1 MSCLPKLIIGCIIN
15 HTFFCKSLHLFTSGC
30 SQPAVGLCRWMLLFG
45 SGCCYFRVSFS
56 VRVRVCC
63 LHTYTNTHLHISSKT
78 EIAVLRRVPHTCSP
92 EGQISVLSPV
102 CRSFLPSERTDDDS
116 IRSVCIVTFFFWLL
130 SLYWIRMQ
138 EICVTYLEGH
148 DDHLTLLPEGLN
160 RVFLFSPIR
169 LSWSRNYGSYG
180 KGQTYGGGN
189 GVKHWLKEKIEN
201 NKYNVFF

>member
-1 MSCLPKLIIGCIIN
+1 MQHHRKNETQQQTRTDFPHELFAKTNNWL
-15 HTFFCKSLHLFTSGC
+15 HYKSYIFLQVSAPFHFRL
-30 SQPAVGLCRWMLLFG
+30 QPAVVVGLCRWMLLFG

-116 IRSVCIVTFFFWLL
+116 IRSVCIVTFFF
-130 SLYWIRMQ
+130 SGCFLY
-138 EICVTYLEGH
+138 
-148 DDHLTLLPEGLN
+148 
-160 RVFLFSPIR
+160 
-169 LSWSRNYGSYG
+169 
-180 KGQTYGGGN
+180 
-189 GVKHWLKEKIEN
+189 IESGCR
-201 NKYNVFF
+201 KFV